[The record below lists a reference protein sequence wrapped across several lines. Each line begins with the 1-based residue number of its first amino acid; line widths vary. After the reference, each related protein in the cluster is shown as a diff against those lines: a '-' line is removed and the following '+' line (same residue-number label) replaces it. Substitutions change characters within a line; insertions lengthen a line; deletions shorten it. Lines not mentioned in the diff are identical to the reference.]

1 MPHLP
6 TTWRERN
13 EADLERKIER
23 LQRDQR
29 FQWLRTQKARR
40 ILVIISALL
49 LVGVIP
55 AFAQGGLIIG
65 AVVTAMAA
73 ASWWLLRTSIRAIA
87 DLPERFLDERQQAI
101 RNGAFRDAYL
111 TYSFVISGLA
121 VIGLVVFAFVT
132 ENDTVTLT
140 TTWSQAWGGVF
151 FVSLLAS
158 MLPSM
163 VVAWRDAGEPSTE
176 SMSIT

>member
-6 TTWRERN
+6 TTWKERN
-13 EADLERKIER
+13 EADLERKVER
-23 LQRDQR
+23 IQRDQR
-29 FQWLRTQKARR
+29 FRWLRTRKARR

-65 AVVTAMAA
+65 PVVAGIAA

-101 RNGAFRDAYL
+101 RNGAFRNAYL
-111 TYSFVISGLA
+111 IYGFVICGLA
-121 VIGLVVFAFVT
+121 VVGLVAFAFVT
-132 ENDTVTLT
+132 EDDTVTLT
-140 TTWSQAWGGVF
+140 TTWSQALGLVL

-163 VVAWRDAGEPSTE
+163 VVAWCDSGEE
-176 SMSIT
+176 SV